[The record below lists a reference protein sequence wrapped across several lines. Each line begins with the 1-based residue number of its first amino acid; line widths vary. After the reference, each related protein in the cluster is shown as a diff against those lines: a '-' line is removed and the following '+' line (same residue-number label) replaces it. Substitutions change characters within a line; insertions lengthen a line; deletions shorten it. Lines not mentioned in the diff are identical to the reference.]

1 MAETATEEY
10 AGPVRILLTALFL
23 SAAVAAV
30 SAAAWGPQPVAP
42 PAPEP
47 AEKSA
52 PVRFE
57 ADVQP
62 ILSRCRPCHY
72 PGGVM
77 YARLPFDD
85 EATVRRT
92 GEKLFTRVK
101 DEKQQAVLRRFFA
114 AAH

>member
-1 MAETATEEY
+1 MAETATEGY
-10 AGPVRILLTALFL
+10 AGPVRIILTALFL
-23 SAAVAAV
+23 SAAAAA
-30 SAAAWGPQPVAP
+30 AAAWGPPPVTP

-47 AEKSA
+47 AEKAA
-52 PVRFE
+52 PVRFD

-77 YARLPFDD
+77 YARMPFDD
-85 EATVRRT
+85 EATVRKA

-101 DEKQQAVLRRFFA
+101 DEKQQAVLRHFFA